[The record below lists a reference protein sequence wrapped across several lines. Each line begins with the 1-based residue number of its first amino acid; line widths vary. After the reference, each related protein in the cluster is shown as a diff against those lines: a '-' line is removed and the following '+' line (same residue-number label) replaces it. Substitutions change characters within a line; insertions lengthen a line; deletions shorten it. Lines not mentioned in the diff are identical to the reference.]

1 VDNFVEKLNIHSL
14 TSGATKTFFHLINNL
29 TVILCHIYHMVN
41 DVSNFRK
48 K

>member
-14 TSGATKTFFHLINNL
+14 TYGVTKTFSLLINNL
-29 TVILCHIYHMVN
+29 TVVLCYIYHMVS
-41 DVSNFRK
+41 DVSNFCK

>member
-14 TSGATKTFFHLINNL
+14 TYGATKTFSHLINNL
-29 TVILCHIYHMVN
+29 TVVLCYIYHVVSG
-41 DVSNFRK
+41 VSNLCK